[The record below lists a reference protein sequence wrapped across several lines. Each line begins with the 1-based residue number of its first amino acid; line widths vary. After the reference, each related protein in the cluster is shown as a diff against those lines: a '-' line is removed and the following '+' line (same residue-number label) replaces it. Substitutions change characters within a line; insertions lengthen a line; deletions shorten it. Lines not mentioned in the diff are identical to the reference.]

1 LVKWSTAET
10 HAVQKIVTG
19 GQTGVD
25 RAALDVAIALGLE
38 HGGSC
43 PKGRLAEDGIIDPR
57 YRLTELPSKRYA
69 VRTRQNVMDSDAT
82 LVLNVGVLDGGTAAT
97 VRYAERLDKPFLV
110 VDLSLDTQSSAR
122 RILDWLRA
130 NQVKALNVAGPRESK
145 RPGVYQAS
153 KRLLEV
159 MLSGQT

>member
-1 LVKWSTAET
+1 MDV
-10 HAVQKIVTG
+10 HAVKKIISG

-25 RAALDVAIALGLE
+25 RAALDVAIVLGLE

-43 PKGRLAEDGIIDPR
+43 PKGRLAEDGTIDPR
-57 YRLTELPSKRYA
+57 YRLTELTSRRYS
-69 VRTRQNVMDSDAT
+69 VRTRQNVLESDAT

-97 VRYAERLDKPFLV
+97 VRNAERFDKPFLV

-122 RILDWLRA
+122 KILDWLRA
-130 NQVKALNVAGPRESK
+130 HQVKTLNVAGPRESK

-153 KRLLEV
+153 KHLLV
-159 MLSGQT
+159 VTLRGQT